1 MIFTGKVED
10 CKVRA
15 FACLVDAEEH
25 QMTVLDLVV
34 KPGKQEVGLILPL
47 PGLGKLVSTYAAHID
62 DVSMCFDD
70 MMSEQL
76 FEAAQAHRTDI
87 SPQYFSTFD
96 DLVGAIFCPDSV
108 REYMRPLYA
117 TGFSFLFLSFSEET
131 ATGPIAYI
139 HDARDDKRLF
149 IPGRSTEHL
158 FTEEPPAESISG
170 SDDISYNHT
179 VFTVNTRAAGV
190 PPFTRRI
197 QNAFRWDLVPSIKF
211 PTIDNLHMFT
221 HQGKHPNSDVFF
233 MSSSTPRDSRLYLG
247 GDGALFRDN
256 TRLRIVQYY
265 PCGLRTF
272 PIINGAYLTSPGESD
287 PFHFGGSE
295 CQFDECQFPGTKDW
309 AIRVID
315 EVDTETPIILWVKPW
330 ATRHELGKV
339 FLDLIE
345 VP

>member
-15 FACLVDAEEH
+15 FACLVNNEEQ

-47 PGLGKLVSTYAAHID
+47 PGSGKVVSTYAAHID
-62 DVSMCFDD
+62 DVAMCFDD

-76 FEAAQAHRTDI
+76 FEAAQAHRSEMTT
-87 SPQYFSTFD
+87 QYFSTFEN
-96 DLVGAIFCPDSV
+96 LIQGIFCPESV
-108 REYMRPLYA
+108 CKYVRSLYA

-139 HDARDDKRLF
+139 HDARSDKRLF

-158 FTEEPPAESISG
+158 FAEEPTT
-170 SDDISYNHT
+170 DDVAYDHT
-179 VFTVNTRAAGV
+179 IFTVNTKEAGI

-197 QNAFRWDLVPSIKF
+197 QTAFRWDLVPDVKF
-211 PTIDNLHMFT
+211 PAIDNLHMFT
-221 HQGKHPNSDVFF
+221 HQGTHPNSDVFF
-233 MSSSTPRDSRLYLG
+233 MSSSTSCDNRLYLG

-295 CQFDECQFPGTKDW
+295 CQFDECQFPGTEDW
-309 AIRVID
+309 AIRITD
-315 EVDTETPIILWVKPW
+315 EVDTETPTILWVKPW
-330 ATRHELGKV
+330 AIRHELGKC

-345 VP
+345 RTE